1 MMYTIMTLD
10 IKQRYTV
17 AVSTDRVVVCA
28 KTKQLSFM
36 IIYDDGRL
44 GCQGF
49 AACA

>member
-1 MMYTIMTLD
+1 MTLD

-17 AVSTDRVVVCA
+17 AVLTDRVGVCA

-44 GCQGF
+44 RCQGY
-49 AACA
+49 AARA

>member
-1 MMYTIMTLD
+1 MTLD
-10 IKQRYTV
+10 IKQRYTL
-17 AVSTDRVVVCA
+17 AVSMDRVGVCA

-44 GCQGF
+44 VREGF